1 MRTNCLLDRQ
11 HVLDQR
17 VREGHTTALDVLQA
31 LQGTLTVHDTTL
43 RVLDEVL
50 EVLKDSV
57 VTMTRPPGDLETHVR
72 ELEVREL
79 GVRQELEAKDLE
91 VQGLPTWT

>member
-1 MRTNCLLDRQ
+1 MKTNRLLDRQ

-17 VREGHTTALDVLQA
+17 VREGRTTALDVLQA
-31 LQGTLTVHDTTL
+31 LQGALTVHDTTL
-43 RVLDEVL
+43 GVLDEVL

-57 VTMTRPPGDLETHVR
+57 VAMTRPPGDLETHVR

-91 VQGLPTWT
+91 VQGLSTWT